1 MPEIKDLYD
10 RHPSIKSITA
20 ITGRVVSIDSYRL
33 IDTNDNVYLIDIDSY
48 RFIERFFDINFYRLP
63 RSGLNL
69 RMPRTD
75 SKENDTCAVHDLHSY
90 T

>member
-10 RHPSIKSITA
+10 RHPSIKSITSITSITA

-69 RMPRTD
+69 RMP
-75 SKENDTCAVHDLHSY
+75 
-90 T
+90 